1 MKWKRE
7 IISAVWLLVL
17 LGIDQLTKSLAA
29 MYLKESNAVPLIKGV
44 FELQYLENHGAAFGM
59 LQEQRVFLLCFTI
72 VILVVLVFLYWKLPK
87 GKRYLPLRL
96 IGILTGAG
104 AVGNLI
110 DRMVQGYVID
120 FFYFKLIDFPVFNVA
135 DCFVVI
141 AAALLFFLICFYYK
155 DEDFDF
161 LKKKV

>member
-1 MKWKRE
+1 MKWKRGVFGG
-7 IISAVWLLVL
+7 IGLLVL
-17 LGIDQLTKSLAA
+17 LGIDQMTKWLAVVH
-29 MYLKESNAVPLIKGV
+29 LKNSPAVPLIKGV

-59 LQEQRVFLLCFTI
+59 LQEKRGFLLCFTM
-72 VILVVLVFLYWKLPK
+72 VILAILVFLYWKLPD

-110 DRMVQGYVID
+110 DRMAQGYVID
-120 FFYFKLIDFPVFNVA
+120 FFYFRLIDFPVFNAA
-135 DCFVVI
+135 DCYVVT
-141 AAALLFFLICFYYK
+141 AAVLLFLLVCFYYK

>member
-1 MKWKRE
+1 MKWKRGVFGG
-7 IISAVWLLVL
+7 IGLLVL
-17 LGIDQLTKSLAA
+17 LGIDQMTKWLAVVH
-29 MYLKESNAVPLIKGV
+29 LKNSPAVPLIKGV

-59 LQEQRVFLLCFTI
+59 LQEKRGFLLCFTM
-72 VILVVLVFLYWKLPK
+72 VILAILVFLYWKLPD

-110 DRMVQGYVID
+110 DRMAQGYVID
-120 FFYFKLIDFPVFNVA
+120 FFYFRLIDFPVFNVA
-135 DCFVVI
+135 DCYVVT
-141 AAALLFFLICFYYK
+141 AAVLLFLLVCFYYK

>member
-7 IISAVWLLVL
+7 IIGAVLFLIL
-17 LGIDQLTKSLAA
+17 LGIDQLGKSMAVTH
-29 MYLKESNAVPLIKGV
+29 LKDNAAVPLIKGV

-59 LQEQRVFLLCFTI
+59 LQKQRGFLLCFTV
-72 VILVVLVFLYWKLPK
+72 VILVVLVFLYWKLPD

-110 DRMVQGYVID
+110 DRMMQGYVID

-135 DCFVVI
+135 DCYVVV
-141 AAALLFFLICFYYK
+141 AAFLLFFLICFYYK